1 MSATTDD
8 ISWPVQPSPADDP
21 DDPGF
26 AVWEAINRGV
36 AEQIVRRSLAE
47 GLAARQDEGAS

>member
-1 MSATTDD
+1 MTATTDD
-8 ISWPVQPSPADDP
+8 MTWPVQPNPADGP
-21 DDPGF
+21 DDLGF
-26 AVWEAINRGV
+26 AVWEAINRTV

>member
-1 MSATTDD
+1 MTATDEMAR
-8 ISWPVQPSPADDP
+8 PVQPSPADGP

-36 AEQIVRRSLAE
+36 AEQIVRRILAD
-47 GLAARQDEGAS
+47 GLAARQEGAS